1 MSDGLAKAF
10 LLSVFGWAN
19 KCLFKAVIK
28 MQTEQHDRAVSTGN
42 RRGRQQVS
50 LFAQSSIN
58 VPDPGRPRRGRE
70 TDANLLRI

>member
-1 MSDGLAKAF
+1 MQSEHHRNTDDRQECVDGQLA
-10 LLSVFGWAN
+10 S
-19 KCLFKAVIK
+19 
-28 MQTEQHDRAVSTGN
+28 
-42 RRGRQQVS
+42 RQQVP